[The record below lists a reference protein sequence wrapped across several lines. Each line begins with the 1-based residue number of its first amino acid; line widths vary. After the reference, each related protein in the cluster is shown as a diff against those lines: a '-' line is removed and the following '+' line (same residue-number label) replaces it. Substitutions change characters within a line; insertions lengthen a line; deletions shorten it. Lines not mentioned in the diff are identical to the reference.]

1 MVFLVSYRV
10 DQEKKNTRV
19 DAHLAHI
26 TEDSRTVLEHANP
39 LRGLSRANV
48 DAFLDKAAGDTPAN
62 AATRDAVWAASIVDT
77 QDMADPFY
85 LRFVAEGIDSGQV
98 RLDRAETVP
107 ASLDD
112 AFEDMWMGLPTDRD
126 FLAHRV
132 LLNLAI
138 MREMGDDALFAALF
152 NRERSADQKLMPDDI
167 AVLRVK
173 AGKLL
178 VYDGDRYGLF
188 HDRFRRFLVGE
199 QKDPI
204 AEALGVG

>member
-1 MVFLVSYRV
+1 
-10 DQEKKNTRV
+10 
-19 DAHLAHI
+19 
-26 TEDSRTVLEHANP
+26 
-39 LRGLSRANV
+39 
-48 DAFLDKAAGDTPAN
+48 
-62 AATRDAVWAASIVDT
+62 
-77 QDMADPFY
+77 
-85 LRFVAEGIDSGQV
+85 
-98 RLDRAETVP
+98 
-107 ASLDD
+107 
-112 AFEDMWMGLPTDRD
+112 MGLPTDKD

-152 NRERSADQKLMPDDI
+152 NRERPRDQQLMPDDI

-204 AEALGVG
+204 AVALGAG